1 MIELGYNFLKKDLDK
16 IKRFKNPTLDINK
29 NKLSKNSNYKIFLNK
44 TQFNNLLDQG
54 FIKYKLTDSKKKQNI
69 LVGDGIGSLL
79 SMAFNMIK
87 PALPKIATTIGLSG
101 LSAGVS
107 HGINK
112 ALNKKKILEIDEK
125 MMNQIK
131 QNFKKIN
138 DSKVFDRKVTL
149 NQRGSGILSFLLPI
163 LASTIIPSLIK
174 GNGISKNR
182 NFFVVK
188 SKYPSLFER
197 KNYPLS
203 NIFIND
209 LLKNLKNFEG
219 CYSNDQIH
227 LIENKK
233 SLIFNLQNSD
243 QSVSHWLSLSR
254 KNDVIF
260 IFDSFGVGHIPN
272 NLYKIYKNYNIITNI
287 YRIQDIN
294 SNLCGMFCILFCL
307 YKVDSKKFISFLN
320 LFNSNNFLKNELI

>member
-1 MIELGYNFLKKDLDK
+1 MIEIGYNFLKKDLDK
-16 IKRFKNPTLDINK
+16 IQKFKNPTLDINK
-29 NKLSKNSNYKIFLNK
+29 NKLNKNSKYKIFLNK
-44 TQFNNLLDQG
+44 TQFNNLLEKR

-112 ALNKKKILEIDEK
+112 ALNRKKKILEIDEK

-131 QNFKKIN
+131 QNLKKIN

-149 NQRGSGILSFLLPI
+149 NQYSGILSFLLPM
-163 LASTIIPSLIK
+163 LASTIIPSLISGK
-174 GNGISKNR
+174 EVSKNR
-182 NFFVVK
+182 NFFEIK

-203 NIFIND
+203 NIFINN
-209 LLKNLKNFEG
+209 LLKILKILKDVILKTKFLLLKIISLLYLIYKIVIKKVVIGYLYLEKMMIF
-219 CYSNDQIH
+219 SSLIH
-227 LIENKK
+227 LVLAIFQLIYIKITKIIILLQIYIE
-233 SLIFNLQNSD
+233 F
-243 QSVSHWLSLSR
+243 
-254 KNDVIF
+254 
-260 IFDSFGVGHIPN
+260 
-272 NLYKIYKNYNIITNI
+272 KI
-287 YRIQDIN
+287 
-294 SNLCGMFCILFCL
+294 
-307 YKVDSKKFISFLN
+307 
-320 LFNSNNFLKNELI
+320 